1 LECVESSSLRAGVAL
16 TKPEICRG
24 TTQQVRLGAALTSV
38 SISPRYLGI
47 SAINTPR
54 RGGVRAQELDT
65 EGRLERI
72 ALGLGLRSTGLRT
85 VGVVADE
92 QDEEDDSPSVD

>member
-1 LECVESSSLRAGVAL
+1 
-16 TKPEICRG
+16 
-24 TTQQVRLGAALTSV
+24 
-38 SISPRYLGI
+38 
-47 SAINTPR
+47 
-54 RGGVRAQELDT
+54 LDT